1 MTEKRD
7 NNRIVHLD
15 AIFVVLILFFGLLI
29 YNNSLKVNAG
39 LKSKPVSSS
48 LSVSEKNGI
57 TTPCIRLKIFQKEWI
72 SNKDNFSLLAFN
84 RNPLS
89 ENKKA
94 GIKVSQ
100 FHIIRKNSQ
109 HIPQFILRYHLF
121 PPETDEFP
129 ALS

>member
-1 MTEKRD
+1 MLEKRD
-7 NNRIVHLD
+7 NSRIINLD
-15 AIFVVLILFFGLLI
+15 AILVVFILFFCLLI
-29 YNNSLKVNAG
+29 YNNSLKVNTG

-48 LSVSEKNGI
+48 LSVCEKNGI

-84 RNPLS
+84 RNALS

-100 FHIIRKNSQ
+100 FHIIRINSQ
-109 HIPQFILRYHLF
+109 RIPQFIIRDHLF
-121 PPETDEFP
+121 PSETDEFP
-129 ALS
+129 FLS